1 MKICLL
7 ERVSQVRT
15 CLNFLILVKFKDEC
29 VTQNNVSNEKEMT
42 ENINERSKTEFASV
56 KDPLKMQKLH
66 QMRQLL
72 FLRFQI

>member
-29 VTQNNVSNEKEMT
+29 FTQNNVSNEKEMT

-56 KDPLKMQKLH
+56 KDSLKIQKLH
-66 QMRQLL
+66 QMRQHL